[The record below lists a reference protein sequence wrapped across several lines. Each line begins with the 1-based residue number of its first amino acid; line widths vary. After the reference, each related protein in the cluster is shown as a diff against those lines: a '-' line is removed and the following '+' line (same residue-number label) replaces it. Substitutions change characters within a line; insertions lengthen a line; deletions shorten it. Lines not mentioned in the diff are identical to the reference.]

1 MDEIPKKGPDPGSS
15 APDSS
20 KWIYRI
26 VIAVVLGEA
35 IWNFLASLAND
46 LLLPTIAKVVGGV
59 QFDFKVSN
67 FFASIIG
74 LCLAGTVAVVL
85 NSWSRKI
92 RRADLKP
99 ANRASVVAPAPLPAT
114 AAPAVLPFAAPTSSA
129 MATEATSAAARAT
142 ALKVPA
148 PAPSPV
154 PPPAKPPK
162 PTREKQIY
170 YNIVGEP
177 VDADDE

>member
-1 MDEIPKKGPDPGSS
+1 MDEIPKVTPRPS

-35 IWNFLASLAND
+35 IWSFLASFTND
-46 LLLPTIAKVVGGV
+46 LVLPAIARIVGGI

-67 FFASIIG
+67 FFASIIE
-74 LCLAGTVAVVL
+74 LCLAGIVAIVL

-92 RRADLKP
+92 LMADLKP
-99 ANRASVVAPAPLPAT
+99 ANRASVVAPVPVPAS
-114 AAPAVLPFAAPTSSA
+114 AAMAVVVPPNAPTSSA
-129 MATEATSAAARAT
+129 MATAAESAATAN
-142 ALKVPA
+142 ALKTPIPA
-148 PAPSPV
+148 PPPSPL
-154 PPPAKPPK
+154 PPAKPAQ
-162 PTREKQIY
+162 PTRKKQVY

-177 VDADDE
+177 VDTDD

>member
-1 MDEIPKKGPDPGSS
+1 MDEIPKKGPDPRPS
-15 APDSS
+15 APDS

-35 IWNFLASLAND
+35 IWSFLASLTNN
-46 LLLPTIAKVVGGV
+46 LLLPAIASLVGGA

-67 FFASIIG
+67 IVASIIE
-74 LCLAGTVAVVL
+74 LCLAGVVAVVL
-85 NSWSRKI
+85 NSWSRKAL
-92 RRADLKP
+92 RADRKP
-99 ANRASVVAPAPLPAT
+99 GNRASVVTPAPAPAT
-114 AAPAVLPFAAPTSSA
+114 AAAAIVPSAAPTSSA
-129 MATEATSAAARAT
+129 MATAATSAAAPA
-142 ALKVPA
+142 ASGAPA

-162 PTREKQIY
+162 PTHEKQIY
-170 YNIVGEP
+170 YNIVGER

>member
-1 MDEIPKKGPDPGSS
+1 MDEIPKVTPRPS

-35 IWNFLASLAND
+35 IWSFLASLTND
-46 LLLPTIAKVVGGV
+46 LVLPAIARIVGGI

-67 FFASIIG
+67 FFASIIE
-74 LCLAGTVAVVL
+74 LCLAGIVAVVL

-92 RRADLKP
+92 LMADLKP
-99 ANRASVVAPAPLPAT
+99 ANRASLVAPAPVPAS
-114 AAPAVLPFAAPTSSA
+114 AAMAVAVPPTTPTSSA
-129 MATEATSAAARAT
+129 VATAAAATCVEDANSRAT
-142 ALKVPA
+142 TPPL
-148 PAPSPV
+148 
-154 PPPAKPPK
+154 PPAKPAQ
-162 PTREKQIY
+162 PTREKQVY

-177 VDADDE
+177 VDTDDN